1 MSERLS
7 EDIDRILQWGSENL
21 VDFNSSKTQHLTI
34 STKKSQVF
42 PSVAMGCNVLEDSS
56 AVSILGLRISS
67 HLSWND
73 HINSIAKRASQK
85 LGYLFRARGFF
96 SSRDLLLLYKAQV
109 RPLMEYCSHIW
120 GGAPATSLKIL
131 DKVQARAIRLIND
144 VKLTSSLQPLSHR
157 RAVAS
162 LSLFYR
168 YFFGA
173 CSSELS
179 GCVPPPLELTANRT
193 SRQTLSSHPY
203 AVVVPTCRTAMGKQS
218 FFMRTARLWNAL
230 PSTCFPGMYGLQK
243 FKQAINKQSHNNV

>member
-1 MSERLS
+1 MNTLTLLPKEP
-7 EDIDRILQWGSENL
+7 
-21 VDFNSSKTQHLTI
+21 SK
-34 STKKSQVF
+34 
-42 PSVAMGCNVLEDSS
+42 N
-56 AVSILGLRISS
+56 
-67 HLSWND
+67 
-73 HINSIAKRASQK
+73 
-85 LGYLFRARGFF
+85 LGYLNRATEYF

-144 VKLTSSLQPLSHR
+144 VKLTSYLQPLSHR

-179 GCVPPPLELTANRT
+179 GCVPPPLTLTANRV
-193 SRQTLSSHPY
+193 SRQTTSSHPY
-203 AVVVPTCRTAMGKQS
+203 TVVVPTCRTSLGKQS

-230 PSTCFPGMYGLQK
+230 PSICFPALYDLQK
-243 FKQAINKQSHNNV
+243 FKQAINKQSLTNL